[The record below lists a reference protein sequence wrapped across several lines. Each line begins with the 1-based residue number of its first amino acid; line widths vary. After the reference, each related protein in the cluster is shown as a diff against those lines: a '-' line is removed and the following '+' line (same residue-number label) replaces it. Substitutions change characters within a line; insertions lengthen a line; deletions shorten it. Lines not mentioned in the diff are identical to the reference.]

1 MEWNKSI
8 TTQFIELYQSKNCLW
23 KISSAEYKNKH
34 LKSAAYNELVEFLKT
49 RGLAS
54 ATLKDVKSKIQN
66 IRRMVRKER
75 GKVEASKRSGS
86 GIDDLYT
93 PTLW

>member
-1 MEWNKSI
+1 MEWNKAI
-8 TTQFIELYQSKNCLW
+8 TTEFIKLDQSKTCLW

-34 LKSAAYNELVEFLKT
+34 LKSAAYNELVELLKT
-49 RGLAS
+49 RGLVS

-66 IRRMVRKER
+66 IRRIVRKKR
-75 GKVEASKRSGS
+75 GKVEASKRSGI
-86 GIDDLYT
+86 GTDDLYT